1 MLSGSYLDDSYLGGS
16 AVMSQQI
23 PNQPVHYAPDQ
34 LAGEMI
40 TLPGGITIP
49 RSTLLWV
56 AAAVAVAILLW
67 KMKRDK

>member
-16 AVMSQQI
+16 AFMTQAPPIQQL
-23 PNQPVHYAPDQ
+23 HYAPEPLGQ
-34 LAGEMI
+34 EMI
-40 TLPGGITIP
+40 TLPMGITIP